1 MAASANKL
9 YSDLA
14 IVVKTGTDAKGKDIL
29 KKSTPGKLVLTA
41 ADQDVYDVVKGIEL
55 VLNNPVNEIQKL
67 DHSAIINAYHE
78 TKF

>member
-14 IVVKTGTDAKGKDIL
+14 IVVKVGTDLNGKDIL
-29 KKSTPGKLVLTA
+29 KKSTLGKITLTA

-55 VLNNPVNEIQKL
+55 VLNSPLSEIQKI
-67 DHSAIINAYHE
+67 DHNTIVNA
-78 TKF
+78 